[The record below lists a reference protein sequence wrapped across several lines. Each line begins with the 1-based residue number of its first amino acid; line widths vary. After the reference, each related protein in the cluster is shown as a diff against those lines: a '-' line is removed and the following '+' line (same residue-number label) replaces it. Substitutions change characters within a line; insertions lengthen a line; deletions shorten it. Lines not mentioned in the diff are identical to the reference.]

1 MTHSFGRRG
10 RSIDSGL
17 LLYSG
22 GRSRIT
28 VLMGLGLLV
37 SLLVSDSLAERRDFE
52 VQGGRAIN
60 QLYGVVDADVA
71 AKSSM

>member
-28 VLMGLGLLV
+28 VLMGPGLV
-37 SLLVSDSLAERRDFE
+37 SFCRIAWQSVEILKFREEER
-52 VQGGRAIN
+52 
-60 QLYGVVDADVA
+60 
-71 AKSSM
+71 